1 MLGLNYMGLI
11 SLKFL
16 NKASNIKANITDL
29 NFIKSLLFGTI
40 FSISWTPCIG
50 TFLSSALLM
59 VATQGNVVKGIVLML
74 IYSVGLGIPFILSA
88 FFIQK
93 LKSTFNFIKS
103 HYDFIKRISGLVLV
117 FMGLYVTLF

>member
-1 MLGLNYMGLI
+1 MGLI

-16 NKASNIKANITDL
+16 NKASNIKANTANL
-29 NFIKSLLFGTI
+29 NFVKSLLFGMI

-50 TFLSSALLM
+50 TFLSSALLL
-59 VATQGNVVKGIVLML
+59 VATQGGSIVKGIALML